1 MIPDPAP
8 PFEVDASG
16 LIRDRIRRM
25 LQLAADLGVQPE
37 ISAALTAILQH
48 LMTDPREWGDPLWRF
63 HTLQMT
69 QYGGTAHGFRCGYSV
84 HDRIPTVV
92 MTNLFPLPGNP
103 LYGESFDG

>member
-16 LIRDRIRRM
+16 KVRERIRRI
-25 LQLAADLGVQPE
+25 LQRAAARGVQPA
-37 ISAALTAILQH
+37 ISQALTNILGR
-48 LMTDPREWGDPLWRF
+48 LTIDPRDWGDTLWHF

-69 QYGGTAHGFRCGYSV
+69 QYGGTLHGFRCEYSV

-92 MTNLFPLPGNP
+92 LTNLVPIAGNP
-103 LYGESFDG
+103 RYGESFGD

>member
-16 LIRDRIRRM
+16 KVRERIRRI
-25 LQLAADLGVQPE
+25 LQWATALGVQPA
-37 ISAALTAILQH
+37 ISQALTDILSR
-48 LMTDPREWGDPLWRF
+48 LTTAPRVWGDPLWHF

-69 QYGGTAHGFRCGYSV
+69 QYGGTLHGFRCEYSV

-92 MTNLFPLPGNP
+92 ITNLFPIAGNP
-103 LYGESFDG
+103 LYGERFDD

>member
-16 LIRDRIRRM
+16 LIRDRIRR
-25 LQLAADLGVQPE
+25 
-37 ISAALTAILQH
+37 
-48 LMTDPREWGDPLWRF
+48 R
-63 HTLQMT
+63 
-69 QYGGTAHGFRCGYSV
+69 GYSV

>member
-16 LIRDRIRRM
+16 KVRERIRRM
-25 LQLAADLGVQPE
+25 LRRATDLGIQPA
-37 ISAALTAILQH
+37 ISQSLTDVLSRLINE
-48 LMTDPREWGDPLWRF
+48 PRTWGDPLWHF

-69 QYGGTAHGFRCGYSV
+69 QYGGTLHAFRCEYSV

-92 MTNLFPLPGNP
+92 ITNLFPVAGNP
-103 LYGESFDG
+103 LYGESFDD